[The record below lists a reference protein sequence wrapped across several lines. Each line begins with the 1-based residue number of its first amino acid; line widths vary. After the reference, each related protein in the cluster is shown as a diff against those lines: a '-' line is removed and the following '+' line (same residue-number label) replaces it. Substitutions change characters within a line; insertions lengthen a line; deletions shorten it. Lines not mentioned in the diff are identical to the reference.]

1 MPNNKNVT
9 GYEIFTKKQK
19 ILKVKSN
26 YKKTRYYVLEAA
38 YRITPLLKTT
48 SVFLKN
54 MKKNIP

>member
-9 GYEIFTKKQK
+9 GYEIFAKIQK

-38 YRITPLLKTT
+38 YRITPLY
-48 SVFLKN
+48 
-54 MKKNIP
+54 